1 MFSGSQCALFT
12 DLLVFAFITA
22 NKWKWEE
29 MGEATFN
36 CVMSLFIRRHF
47 VRVGDETNNQLI

>member
-1 MFSGSQCALFT
+1 MLFT